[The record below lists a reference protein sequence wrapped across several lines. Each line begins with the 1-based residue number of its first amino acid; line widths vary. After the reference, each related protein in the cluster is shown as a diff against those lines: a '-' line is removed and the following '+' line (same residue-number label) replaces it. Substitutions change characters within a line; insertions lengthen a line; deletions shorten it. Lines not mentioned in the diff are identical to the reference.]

1 MKETLQQANLG
12 LREPI
17 GGAFC
22 CFCMKISPHLL
33 VAAAVVA
40 VGGAVGGSAI
50 GDSPII
56 ARSSQ
61 DSLPEAQVA
70 FVPQT
75 PRQASERPPNQYPLQ
90 TDEGTIPVAELA
102 LHGRYRDTAHARS
115 MLRANRQEQATLASV
130 EQYYSDADVER
141 LAHSDLNADR
151 SQQMSAGYVPQQQ
164 PPEQTQAVTPAQPEP
179 AATQANSGEVR
190 IGNAKSIDVA
200 AALEDRRF

>member
-1 MKETLQQANLG
+1 MEETLQQAKPR

-70 FVPQT
+70 TAPQS
-75 PRQASERPPNQYPLQ
+75 PRKAAERPPNQYPLQ

-115 MLRANRQEQATLASV
+115 MLRANRQKQATLASV
-130 EQYYSDADVER
+130 DQYYSDADVER
-141 LAHSDLNADR
+141 LAYSDLNADR
-151 SQQMSAGYVPQQQ
+151 SQQMSAGYGPQQ
-164 PPEQTQAVTPAQPEP
+164 PPEHTQAVTPPQPKP
-179 AATQANSGEVR
+179 AAPQADSSEVR